1 MLWEERAAA
10 ASNRITVYPLP
21 RAWCAA
27 LRALK
32 CYSLP
37 YDDLVS
43 TSCVQTGRDIEDSC
57 GEEQCTK
64 LRCYRYES
72 IKLMLAGPRAA
83 TTTTITVTTLT
94 S

>member
-1 MLWEERAAA
+1 MVCSTAGAEMLLVAIRPPSVHLLC
-10 ASNRITVYPLP
+10 ASN
-21 RAWCAA
+21 
-27 LRALK
+27 
-32 CYSLP
+32 
-37 YDDLVS
+37 
-43 TSCVQTGRDIEDSC
+43 GRDIEDSC